1 MNMIHLLKIL
11 RFINDYRK
19 RHARMPPDDMVEF
32 ALEANILEN
41 TSEMRSLLDFLPFDN
56 IESSNCSNYNLSN
69 PDNEHLKKDLALNG
83 DDKFLDSIIKG
94 LLNNEDATQ
103 KDTLDNTLFGID
115 ELNLL
120 DSNSNFDDSISVL
133 GVDLNLYPHE
143 NVDNF
148 ISNDLDYILNDS
160 SNELDPELS
169 VKVNDIF
176 TTTFDCNLLVDNN
189 NQQLEVT
196 GEPMEIIQMFPHMNE
211 EKNRR
216 RRNLLYETTCKV
228 AKGNSVKVDCKSSA
242 SYRKNEVFLNHDY
255 TQKKEDEKY
264 FTCPIS
270 NCEKVYAKSSH
281 LKAHLRRHSGEK
293 PFVCNWQNCTW
304 RFSRSDELARHKRSH
319 SGIKPYKCELC
330 EKAFARSDHLSKH
343 RKVHKK
349 KMSMCGSYYIKKRAK
364 N

>member
-1 MNMIHLLKIL
+1 
-11 RFINDYRK
+11 
-19 RHARMPPDDMVEF
+19 MPPDDMVEF
-32 ALEANILEN
+32 VLEANILEN
-41 TSEMRSLLDFLPFDN
+41 TTEMRSLLDFLPFDS
-56 IESSNCSNYNLSN
+56 IESSNCSNYYDVCNTES
-69 PDNEHLKKDLALNG
+69 EHLKRDAALNG

-94 LLNNEDATQ
+94 LLNNEDSSR
-103 KDTLDNTLFGID
+103 KDTLDNSLFEID

-143 NVDNF
+143 NMDNF
-148 ISNDLDYILNDS
+148 ISNDLDHILNDS
-160 SNELDPELS
+160 SNELDLELS
-169 VKVNDIF
+169 IKVNDIF
-176 TTTFDCNLLVDNN
+176 ATTFDCNLLGDSS
-189 NQQLEVT
+189 NQPPEAAP
-196 GEPMEIIQMFPHMNE
+196 EPMEIIQMFPHMHD

-216 RRNLLYETTCKV
+216 RRNLLYENTSRV
-228 AKGNSVKVDCKSSA
+228 AKENSLKINYSSPIN
-242 SYRKNEVFLNHDY
+242 YRKNDVFPSHDY

-349 KMSMCGSYYIKKRAK
+349 KMSLCGSYYIKKRTKA